1 MIEAPATTAGNNRGR
16 LEHELASLFS
26 KRVLADSRL
35 MTRAEMQAEGELV
48 AEAARQLRE
57 HEGNPIEQR
66 LVIQGMDEVTAIAL
80 CKWIREA
87 A

>member
-1 MIEAPATTAGNNRGR
+1 MISAQTTAASNRGR

-26 KRVLADSRL
+26 KRVLADSKL
-35 MTRAEMQAEGELV
+35 MSRAEMLAEAELV
-48 AEAARQLRE
+48 AEGVRQLRE

-66 LVIQGMDEVTAIAL
+66 LIVQGMDELTAIAL

-87 A
+87 I